1 MSTVSDVCGNTE
13 NLKVLL
19 KTAAQTAKI
28 LGVSKQRLGAIKKSG
43 QLQPIYVSTQGDL
56 YLLSDIYSYKNGF
69 QVNRSEYHTKY
80 MIYDLLLKKKK
91 ILVVGTIGQGKTHLT
106 QIIKEE
112 LSEYME
118 NISLYDWECEYL
130 FVDMYNDLFNSTKG
144 VIVTILGRNGIEGY
158 KRFMTN
164 LSEEKV
170 NTSLSEIPNF
180 DVIIEVERG
189 RNYKVIQV
197 DDYFEH
203 IYREMIL

>member
-112 LSEYME
+112 LSEYMK

-130 FVDMYNDLFNSTKG
+130 FVDMYNDLFNSAKG

-158 KRFMTN
+158 KRFMAN

-170 NTSLSEIPNF
+170 NTSLSETPNF

-203 IYREMIL
+203 TYREMIL